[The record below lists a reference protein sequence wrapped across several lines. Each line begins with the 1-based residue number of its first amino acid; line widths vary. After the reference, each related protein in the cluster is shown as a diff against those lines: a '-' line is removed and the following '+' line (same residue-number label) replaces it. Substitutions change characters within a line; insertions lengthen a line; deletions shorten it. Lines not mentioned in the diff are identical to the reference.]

1 MTTLL
6 MMNDYQQFGRN
17 ENSSI
22 CMNSS
27 GNKKSIKDLIK
38 KFEKVDDKKQDK
50 LSQRID
56 LISNLNSLKFSSNKN
71 ADISDS
77 VRPISL
83 NLNFET
89 IQIPQESVKSYKTP
103 TKNSSN
109 IILNRNTQSLQPNIE
124 ISLDDEVAVSAAKY
138 FSEKKIEPFKQT
150 SIEIHP
156 NETTCTWNPSRRKS
170 SVQLL
175 KPSSLLKNKNSSEQD
190 EEYSIIGT
198 EKIILP
204 KRVTGPI
211 YESRRSSFSTI
222 KPSEIWDRDELPS
235 QVRRNSKII
244 ANGQKNNVILEADE
258 NEEAEKSSWAC
269 NPKNSFHVVKPSNV
283 KSG

>member
-1 MTTLL
+1 

-22 CMNSS
+22 CMNRS
-27 GNKKSIKDLIK
+27 GNKQSIKDLIK